1 MSPPWPPDLTGSDSH
16 GEPRQEPR
24 PSPASPPAAGHLAP
38 PTTDPEPP
46 HPDLLPYSP
55 LAPSQPQ
62 TTEIKL
68 AKESSGI
75 HISPPA
81 ATPAP
86 ATTSARR
93 LSPSAAPFFP
103 SVGRGKAQRWVDGS
117 PSSTASSSPVASYR
131 DALLRPS
138 PPRSSLAAVRRDAAA
153 EPSSFTASLTVETG
167 QGLATV
173 DAATPPV
180 VQPLCDAEG
189 FTTVVGRRSRR
200 RRRQRL
206 AQGAWTRPAAEA
218 RPPTI
223 SSGSASSPPDAFAV
237 AVSGMSHG
245 TANAQGT
252 HRLRR
257 RTGLGDPFEYAAVPC
272 QRTANFLP
280 AEVQAAFLLPGCAL
294 SAAAKGCW
302 MGSIGGGLARVTSLG
317 KPPQQWRPRC
327 RRHPTRRPTSQRHV
341 TPCQTATP
349 RGPCQRSSG
358 TPPALPPLTPVK
370 AHRLQRPSC

>member
-138 PPRSSLAAVRRDAAA
+138 PPRVAA
-153 EPSSFTASLTVETG
+153 P
-167 QGLATV
+167 
-173 DAATPPV
+173 TPPSTSV
-180 VQPLCDAEG
+180 TEVAPPPPPAHRSVHDRPGARVEP
-189 FTTVVGRRSRR
+189 GRRPARRRGRTELLHGLPHRGDRAGTRNRGRRYAACRPTPVRR
-200 RRRQRL
+200 RR
-206 AQGAWTRPAAEA
+206 
-218 RPPTI
+218 
-223 SSGSASSPPDAFAV
+223 V
-237 AVSGMSHG
+237 H
-245 TANAQGT
+245 
-252 HRLRR
+252 HRR
-257 RTGLGDPFEYAAVPC
+257 
-272 QRTANFLP
+272 
-280 AEVQAAFLLPGCAL
+280 
-294 SAAAKGCW
+294 W
-302 MGSIGGGLARVTSLG
+302 
-317 KPPQQWRPRC
+317 
-327 RRHPTRRPTSQRHV
+327 
-341 TPCQTATP
+341 
-349 RGPCQRSSG
+349 
-358 TPPALPPLTPVK
+358 
-370 AHRLQRPSC
+370 